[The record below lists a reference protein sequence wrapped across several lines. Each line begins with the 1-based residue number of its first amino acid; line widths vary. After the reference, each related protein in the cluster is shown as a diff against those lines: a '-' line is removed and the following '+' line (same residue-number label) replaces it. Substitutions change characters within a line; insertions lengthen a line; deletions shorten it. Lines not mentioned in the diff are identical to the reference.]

1 MAMNTWVAM
10 ASWLPRPL
18 AWSVGRLL
26 WVALGMACG
35 LASLAATAAYPD
47 KPIKVVVPYP
57 AGGTTDL
64 LIRSLTV
71 RLSERLGQ
79 PVTIDNRPGAGGVI
93 GAQMVARSAPDGYTL
108 VFASIAS
115 HCIIPA
121 LQNPPPYDPTRDF
134 APISLVAITP
144 NVMLAHTGS
153 PYQSVADVVMA
164 AKKQPSLLSFG
175 STSLGGSAHMSG
187 ELLKTMAHIQMVHIP
202 YKGGAP
208 LLVDLMGGQIP
219 LAFDNLPSSMQ
230 HIRSG
235 KVRALAVTTAKRWPG
250 APEIPTMAEAGIAG
264 YESSAWFG
272 LLAPAGAP
280 KSVLDVLQRHLSEI
294 LKLPEVEK
302 AYFELGATPVG
313 STPDEY
319 QRVII
324 QDMQKWRQV
333 AQITGVKLEP

>member
-1 MAMNTWVAM
+1 MSRA
-10 ASWLPRPL
+10 
-18 AWSVGRLL
+18 RLTP
-26 WVALGMACG
+26 WWWG
-35 LASLAATAAYPD
+35 LALSLLGAMGSVSWAAYPD

-93 GAQMVARSAPDGYTL
+93 GSQMVARSAADGYTL

-144 NVMLAHTGS
+144 NVMLANQAS
-153 PYQSVADVVMA
+153 PYQSVADVVAA
-164 AKKQPSLLSFG
+164 AKKQPGLLSFG

-187 ELLKTMAHIQMVHIP
+187 ELLKTMAQIQMVHIP

-208 LLVDLMGGQIP
+208 LLIDLMGGQIP

-250 APEIPTMAEAGIAG
+250 APEIPTMAEAGITG

-280 KSVLDVLQRHLSEI
+280 KSVVDLLQRHLSEI

-313 STPDEY
+313 SSPDEY
-319 QRVII
+319 QRMIV

-333 AQITGVKLEP
+333 ANITGVKLEP

>member
-1 MAMNTWVAM
+1 MWMGAFMT
-10 ASWLPRPL
+10 LGL
-18 AWSVGRLL
+18 AWT
-26 WVALGMACG
+26 MAQ
-35 LASLAATAAYPD
+35 AAYPD

-93 GAQMVARSAPDGYTL
+93 GAQTVARAAPDGYTL

-134 APISLVAITP
+134 TPISLVASTP
-144 NVMLAHTGS
+144 NVMLAHPAS
-153 PYQSVADVVMA
+153 PYQSVAEVVTA

-230 HIRSG
+230 HIRNG

-280 KSVLDVLQRHLSEI
+280 KAVVELLQRHVSEL
-294 LKLPEVEK
+294 LKTPEIEK

-313 STPDEY
+313 SSPDEY
-319 QRVII
+319 QRTIV

-333 AQITGVKLEP
+333 AQLTGVKLEP